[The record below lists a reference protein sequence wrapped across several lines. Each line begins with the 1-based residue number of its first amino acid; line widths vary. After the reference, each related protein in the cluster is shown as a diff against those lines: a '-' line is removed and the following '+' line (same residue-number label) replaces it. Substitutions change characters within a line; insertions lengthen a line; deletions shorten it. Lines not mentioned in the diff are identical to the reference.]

1 MDTRTPEQVI
11 LDAIWKFGDS
21 RELPTAD
28 TVEAAAIADAVRYV
42 VELDAHITRIK
53 ELEAEV
59 ERLKAMT
66 YLPSNEAIDKA
77 AKYDALRER
86 FPFLPGE
93 TFYVADEG
101 AIIRRSV
108 HRLYANGRIEAAKTA
123 MALVEYNVSQ
133 CHPTA
138 DACRAAIPVEGA

>member
-1 MDTRTPEQVI
+1 MNDTRTP
-11 LDAIWKFGDS
+11 
-21 RELPTAD
+21 
-28 TVEAAAIADAVRYV
+28 
-42 VELDAHITRIK
+42 
-53 ELEAEV
+53 
-59 ERLKAMT
+59 
-66 YLPSNEAIDKA
+66 IDKA

-138 DACRAAIPVEGA
+138 DACRAAIPVEEGEKN